1 MKALLEYVRIGRKEF
16 SQKLGIDNPQWIAD
30 VLNPNK
36 KVGISK
42 EKAVLVCLAYPEI
55 NQVWLLTGE
64 GPMLKDEVEDV
75 TTAELEQLKGAIKE
89 GRVTVESVSP
99 DDKPLPKGVYRENE
113 IPEQFTAYLV
123 PMAAMGGS
131 LVGFEDEGVR
141 KENCERVISPVA
153 NADWVVPVCGD
164 SMEPEYPNGSRV
176 YVQQIYPD
184 DFIAWGNVFVLDTTN
199 GIIIKVVNKSEKE
212 GYIRCESLNPSGRYT
227 PFDVPMR
234 SIRAMYRVLLCV
246 SVK

>member
-1 MKALLEYVRIGRKEF
+1 MTIKDRVYSFI
-16 SQKLGIDNPQWIAD
+16 QKTGINARQFEQTVGLSNGAVSKMGNSTRRS
-30 VLNPNK
+30 VLDK
-36 KVGISK
+36 IIS
-42 EKAVLVCLAYPEI
+42 AYPQI

-64 GPMLKDEVEDV
+64 GEMLKAEASETLTKYQYHEDDV
-75 TTAELEQLKGAIKE
+75 
-89 GRVTVESVSP
+89 
-99 DDKPLPKGVYRENE
+99 
-113 IPEQFTAYLV
+113 PEQFTAYLV

-141 KENCERVISPVA
+141 RENCERVISPVA

-199 GIIIKVVNKSEKE
+199 GIIIKVVKESEKE
-212 GYIRCESLNPSGRYT
+212 NCVRCESLNPSGRYA
-227 PFDVPMR
+227 PFDVPLR

>member
-1 MKALLEYVRIGRKEF
+1 MEKVERLKMAYQYLRGKGKIH
-16 SQKLGIDNPQWIAD
+16 SQKDLAIAMQTTPPNISTALKGD
-30 VLNPNK
+30 ERVLTNK
-36 KVGISK
+36 FLHRLNAAFNDIFNIEWLIS
-42 EKAVLVCLAYPEI
+42 
-55 NQVWLLTGE
+55 GE
-64 GPMLKDEVEDV
+64 GDMLTSESEVKSLASLEGTYYED
-75 TTAELEQLKGAIKE
+75 
-89 GRVTVESVSP
+89 
-99 DDKPLPKGVYRENE
+99 D

-131 LVGFEDEGVR
+131 LVGFEQEGVKR
-141 KENCERVISPVA
+141 ENCERVISPVA

-199 GIIIKVVNKSEKE
+199 GIIIKVVKESERKDCV
-212 GYIRCESLNPSGRYT
+212 RCESLNPSGRYA
-227 PFDVPMR
+227 PFDVPRR

>member
-1 MKALLEYVRIGRKEF
+1 MNEDLIDRLNALMSYYGLTQSQFANKIGVRQPNLSAILKGDRVC
-16 SQKLGIDNPQWIAD
+16 GPG
-30 VLNPNK
+30 VLNKILLSFDINK
-36 KVGISK
+36 
-42 EKAVLVCLAYPEI
+42 
-55 NQVWLLTGE
+55 NWLFTGE
-64 GPMLKDEVEDV
+64 GEMLNSETEVNTNPIPQGAYYEDEV
-75 TTAELEQLKGAIKE
+75 
-89 GRVTVESVSP
+89 
-99 DDKPLPKGVYRENE
+99 
-113 IPEQFTAYLV
+113 PEQFMSYLV

-131 LVGFEDEGVR
+131 LVGFEQEGVR

-176 YVQQIYPD
+176 YVQQIFPS

-199 GIIIKVVNKSEKE
+199 GIIIKVVKE
-212 GYIRCESLNPSGRYT
+212 SDRKDCVRCESLNPSGRYA

>member
-1 MKALLEYVRIGRKEF
+1 MKDKIIIEDIIRTFCFGNKADFARSINI
-16 SQKLGIDNPQWIAD
+16 SPQTITNW
-30 VLNPNK
+30 VNR
-36 KVGISK
+36 GISK
-42 EKAVLVCLAYPEI
+42 EGLSAIQKAYPTI
-55 NQVWLLTGE
+55 SPDWLLTGE
-64 GPMLKDEVEDV
+64 GDMLRPEAEVSGAVPMSESYYEDDV
-75 TTAELEQLKGAIKE
+75 
-89 GRVTVESVSP
+89 
-99 DDKPLPKGVYRENE
+99 
-113 IPEQFTAYLV
+113 PEKYMSYLV

-131 LVGFEDEGVR
+131 LIGFEGEGVR
-141 KENCERVISPVA
+141 KENCERVISPIA

-176 YVQQIYPD
+176 YVRQISPN

-199 GIIIKVVNKSEKE
+199 GIIIKVVNKSDRD
-212 GYIRCESLNPSGRYT
+212 GYVRCESLNPSGRYA

>member
-1 MKALLEYVRIGRKEF
+1 MILQDRIKELVLYSGLTIPKFATYVGFKTPQAVRELIKGNTKTLSDAAIIKIMK
-16 SQKLGIDNPQWIAD
+16 
-30 VLNPNK
+30 
-36 KVGISK
+36 
-42 EKAVLVCLAYPEI
+42 AYPEI
-55 NQVWLLTGE
+55 SKEWLLTGE
-64 GPMLKDEVEDV
+64 GDMLTSESEVKSLTSSEGTYYED
-75 TTAELEQLKGAIKE
+75 
-89 GRVTVESVSP
+89 
-99 DDKPLPKGVYRENE
+99 D

-123 PMAAMGGS
+123 PMTAMGGS
-131 LVGFEDEGVR
+131 LVGFEQEGVKR
-141 KENCERVISPVA
+141 ENCERVISPVA

-199 GIIIKVVNKSEKE
+199 GIIIKVVKESERKDCV
-212 GYIRCESLNPSGRYT
+212 RCESLNPSGRYA
-227 PFDVPMR
+227 PFDVPRR

>member
-1 MKALLEYVRIGRKEF
+1 MILQDRIRELVIHSGLTIPKFAAYVGFKTPQAVRELLKGNTKTLSDAAMIKIMR
-16 SQKLGIDNPQWIAD
+16 
-30 VLNPNK
+30 
-36 KVGISK
+36 
-42 EKAVLVCLAYPEI
+42 AYPEI
-55 NQVWLLTGE
+55 SKDWLLTGE
-64 GPMLKDEVEDV
+64 GDMLTSESEVKSLASSEGAYYED
-75 TTAELEQLKGAIKE
+75 
-89 GRVTVESVSP
+89 
-99 DDKPLPKGVYRENE
+99 D
-113 IPEQFTAYLV
+113 IPEQYTAYLV

-131 LVGFEDEGVR
+131 LVGFEQEGVKR
-141 KENCERVISPVA
+141 ENCERVISPVA

-199 GIIIKVVNKSEKE
+199 GIIIKVVKESERKDCV
-212 GYIRCESLNPSGRYT
+212 RCESLNPSGRYA
-227 PFDVPMR
+227 PFDVPRR

>member
-1 MKALLEYVRIGRKEF
+1 MEKADRFNLAFQYLRGKGIIH
-16 SQKLGIDNPQWIAD
+16 SQKDLAVAMQSTPPNISSALKGDEKVLTDRFLRRFNTAFDDVFDID
-30 VLNPNK
+30 
-36 KVGISK
+36 
-42 EKAVLVCLAYPEI
+42 
-55 NQVWLLTGE
+55 WLLYGE
-64 GPMLKDEVEDV
+64 GDMLRPEAEESDAAPVSESYYEDDV
-75 TTAELEQLKGAIKE
+75 
-89 GRVTVESVSP
+89 
-99 DDKPLPKGVYRENE
+99 
-113 IPEQFTAYLV
+113 PEKYMSYLV

-131 LVGFEDEGVR
+131 LIGFEDEGVR
-141 KENCERVISPVA
+141 KEDCERVISPIA

-176 YVQQIYPD
+176 YVRQISPN

-199 GIIIKVVNKSEKE
+199 GIIIKVVNKSDREDCV
-212 GYIRCESLNPSGRYT
+212 RCESLNPSGRYA